1 MSIDPGR
8 VKAVFRKELRQFRR
22 NRAIVVTMGILPV
35 LFLTGPLINLFSLT
49 ASVSTSTIH
58 SVVGSVLLL
67 LLVVP
72 VILPAAIAAYSVVGE
87 RDQGTLEPLLTTP
100 VRRGELMLGKGLAAV
115 LPAVAVTYGLYVL
128 FVVAVRVWAVH
139 AVFVDVWQVGPIL
152 AQVLFAPLLATW
164 SVCVGMAI
172 SARSSDVRVSQQL
185 STLASLPP
193 LGMAILLT
201 FRVIAPT
208 VLSAIAIGLGLV
220 VLDCFAAWGA
230 SLMLD
235 RERLIVGLAPP
246 ATNAPAA
253 PEPAARVIARLRIGL
268 CALAARPL

>member
-1 MSIDPGR
+1 VSIDPGR

-235 RERLIVGLAPP
+235 RERLIVGRRASRHERTGG
-246 ATNAPAA
+246 A
-253 PEPAARVIARLRIGL
+253 
-268 CALAARPL
+268 

>member
-1 MSIDPGR
+1 VRIDPGR

-22 NRAIVVTMGILPV
+22 NRAIVVTMGILPI
-35 LFLTGPLINLFSLT
+35 LFLTGPLINIFSLNAG
-49 ASVSTSTIH
+49 ASSSTIH

-67 LLVVP
+67 MLVVP
-72 VILPAAIAAYSVVGE
+72 VILPAAISAYSVVGE

-115 LPAVAVTYGLYVL
+115 LPAVAVTYVIYAL

-139 AVFVDVWQVGPIL
+139 TVFSDVWQVGPVL

-164 SVCVGMAI
+164 SVCVGMAV
-172 SARSSDVRVSQQL
+172 SVRSSDVRVAQQL

-193 LGMAILLT
+193 LGMAILVT

-208 VLSAIAIGLGLV
+208 VLSAIAIGLGLA
-220 VLDCFAAWGA
+220 VLDGFACWGA
-230 SLMLD
+230 SMMLD
-235 RERLIVGLAPP
+235 RERLIVGRRAPRH
-246 ATNAPAA
+246 
-253 PEPAARVIARLRIGL
+253 EPTGGA
-268 CALAARPL
+268 